1 MKATEQYLSVLLF
14 VTLYKVVLNFEWCKL
29 NPRFTVE
36 SYATKQKYSAFPTL
50 PKISFKYY
58 CPQNELGCN

>member
-50 PKISFKYY
+50 PKSLLSIIALK
-58 CPQNELGCN
+58 